1 MSTMSPNQPSQLVHN
16 NNNSNNNSQ
25 QNNNINQATLSTTS
39 TASTS
44 SASAASSS
52 NPNESL
58 IATNGT
64 SSVIPNQTKNTSSI
78 TSNKHWSQ
86 NIHESTLSS
95 RLVDTDQFLS
105 CIYGGSDNGQ
115 FIYFDQSINNLE
127 LSFLNGKLN
136 PNEILLEIQNQKLS
150 GYTLYDVVKLLKQ
163 MSSTFESINFRT
175 VECNLSKN
183 NNNGLNSTSASNLT
197 ILPLELRTYLD
208 ERFQKNSIDYDLQQ
222 TIRENVY
229 MRTVPCTTRAPRNG
243 EIDGQDYIF
252 LTNDQFLELEQNGDL
267 LEYGVYN
274 EHYYGTPKPP
284 KEPLKQRL
292 INQENKNNYVKNHH
306 PKRNS
311 SITDMNTITNMKK
324 QSILNQGNLMILK
337 IMYFY
342 FLMNNIISYLYFET
356 LSNQRLSENK
366 YST

>member
-1 MSTMSPNQPSQLVHN
+1 MSTISPNQPLQLIHTN
-16 NNNSNNNSQ
+16 NQ
-25 QNNNINQATLSTTS
+25 QNNNINQATLSSTS

-52 NPNESL
+52 NANESL
-58 IATNGT
+58 VATNGT
-64 SSVIPNQTKNTSSI
+64 SMIPAQTNNSSPNTC
-78 TSNKHWSQ
+78 NKHWSQ

-95 RLVDTDQFLS
+95 RLVDSDQFLS
-105 CIYGGSDNGQ
+105 CINGGSDNGQ
-115 FIYFDQSINNLE
+115 FIYFDSSLNNIE
-127 LSFLNGKLN
+127 LSFLNGQLN
-136 PNEILLEIQNQKLS
+136 PNEILLEIQNQKIS

-163 MSSTFESINFRT
+163 LSSNFESINFRT
-175 VECNLSKN
+175 VEYNISKN
-183 NNNGLNSTSASNLT
+183 NNSSLNSTNVSNLI
-197 ILPLELRTYLD
+197 ILPIELRTYLD

-284 KEPLKQRL
+284 KEPIKQRL
-292 INQENKNNYVKNHH
+292 TQHENKNNYIKNYH
-306 PKRNS
+306 PKRNT
-311 SITDMNTITNMKK
+311 SITDMNSISNMKNT
-324 QSILNQGNLMILK
+324 SVINQGISFMKLK
-337 IMYFY
+337 I
-342 FLMNNIISYLYFET
+342 ISL
-356 LSNQRLSENK
+356 
-366 YST
+366 